1 MQFHTDDDLDDIK
14 DDGHHHD
21 PNDEDGINDGV
32 GVGSCHAST
41 GCLNILSTWQRN
53 SLAKKR
59 IGSDVLSDP

>member
-41 GCLNILSTWQRN
+41 GCLNIL
-53 SLAKKR
+53 
-59 IGSDVLSDP
+59 